1 MKNRFLNVN
10 LAFVFSL
17 ASANAIAN
25 PSVVTC
31 IPEKTG
37 KLIEMDEILES
48 TRVILRNVNGEYSLD
63 MVSKDGQEIY
73 VEGARCTPDVR
84 ASGLLHLAQ
93 LVCVDEENQ
102 SMPVTYDPKKQR
114 ITLTSPWFPGG
125 QIVGNCQ
132 SGL

>member
-1 MKNRFLNVN
+1 MKNLFLNLN

-31 IPEKTG
+31 VPEKTG
-37 KLIEMDEILES
+37 KLIEMYEILES
-48 TRVILRNVNGEYSLD
+48 TRVVLRNANGEYTLD
-63 MVSKDGQEIY
+63 MVSQDGQEIY
-73 VEGARCTPDVR
+73 VEGARCAPDVR
-84 ASGLLHLAQ
+84 ASGLLHLVQ
-93 LVCVDEENQ
+93 LVCVDEEHQ
-102 SMPVTYDPKKQR
+102 SMPVTYDLKEQR
-114 ITLTSPWFPGG
+114 ITLTSQWFPGG